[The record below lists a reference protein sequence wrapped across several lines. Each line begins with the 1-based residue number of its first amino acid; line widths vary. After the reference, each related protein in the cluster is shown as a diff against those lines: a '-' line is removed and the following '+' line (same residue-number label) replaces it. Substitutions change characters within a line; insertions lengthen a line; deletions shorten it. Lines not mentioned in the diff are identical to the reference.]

1 MKLIERIISVKNINE
16 AIKKVKSNKGA
27 PGIDKMTVNEIEKY
41 FKENRKEIIN
51 KIIEMKYIPQP
62 VRRVNIPKSNGS
74 KRPLGIP
81 TVVDRVIQQAI
92 AIELNKIYEPNFSEH
107 SYGFRENRSCHNA
120 IDEVLVNL
128 NAGYE
133 WVVDLDIE
141 KYFDTVNHDKLISI
155 LRERVNDKVTLNLIR
170 KFLRAGVMDAGIVK
184 STTIGVPQ
192 GGPLSPILSNIYLD
206 KFDKELESR
215 GLHFVRYADDCNI
228 FVKSDRAAD
237 RAIKSVT
244 SWLERKLFLKV
255 SASKTKIVRPTQSNF
270 LGFTFWKNNSQEGW
284 KCKPSNDRKTKLY
297 DKIKKV
303 LKRKHAVSRPLHI
316 TFTKINQI
324 VMGWINYF
332 KKGNMKSF
340 ITKFGEWLRHKIRV
354 IIIKQW
360 KIPKRIYTNLEKLNK
375 KFKCNF
381 SEEEIYKV
389 ANTRLGWY
397 RRCGMNVVNYL
408 LSPEVLAIKKEER
421 PGLVNPLEYYL
432 R

>member
-237 RAIKSVT
+237 RVMKSVI